1 MIYSLFQQRNNH
13 HTVLQGPTPFSCP
26 NGSEDGGFETAR
38 SAARTPSHWPSSNA
52 SSSSPDEDDPP
63 SPRARFF
70 SGLYD
75 GSLETARFRFEGDL
89 ALGVDVALDFVGNE
103 FDLGIG
109 SCEVAAGIGSSDV
122 ALDIV
127 GDDEG
132 DEFCESELSPGL
144 YVGSA
149 GATRLRFPDALL
161 LLGMVGGSVCGGE
174 GEDEDDAED
183 EDVDVEMRFD
193 WCFGCGVARFRLA
206 DGLVVDGVLVRRVLA
221 RWCASGQLDALKLK
235 MVVWQNCFEVWDEQA

>member
-13 HTVLQGPTPFSCP
+13 HTVLPDPTPFSYP
-26 NGSEDGGFETAR
+26 NDSEDGGFETAR
-38 SAARTPSHWPSSNA
+38 SAATTPSHWPSSNA

-75 GSLETARFRFEGDL
+75 GSLETARFRFAGDL
-89 ALGVDVALDFVGNE
+89 VLGMDVALDFVGSD

-109 SCEVAAGIGSSDV
+109 SCEVAVGIGSSDA

-127 GDDEG
+127 GDGEG
-132 DEFCESELSPGL
+132 DEVCESELSPGL

-161 LLGMVGGSVCGGE
+161 LLGMVGSFVCGGA
-174 GEDEDDAED
+174 GEDEDEDDDDAED
-183 EDVDVEMRFD
+183 EDEDVEMRFG
-193 WCFGCGVARFRLA
+193 WCFGCGTAHFRL
-206 DGLVVDGVLVRRVLA
+206 VDGVGEVVRERAAGRFEAGDGGLA
-221 RWCASGQLDALKLK
+221 ELLRGLG
-235 MVVWQNCFEVWDEQA
+235 

>member
-206 DGLVVDGVLVRRVLA
+206 DGLVVDGVLVRRVRVGEVVRERAAGRFEAEDGGLA
-221 RWCASGQLDALKLK
+221 ELLRGLG
-235 MVVWQNCFEVWDEQA
+235 